1 MNTQLAFVGRR
12 IDMAPRIHR
21 RWLVALIYLIFTVLI
36 VAWSWFH
43 SRYVGSFAAAGC
55 MIAVVALWVLI
66 LYLAGGPSE
75 AADER
80 EKRRWDQVRA
90 RAYPW
95 LGYVLLLAVLTWPL
109 HAIGN
114 AIPYPELHGI
124 LQQLPYGILM
134 ATGVLY
140 YTLPQAILLWTEP
153 DMDSGA
159 PLA

>member
-12 IDMAPRIHR
+12 INMAPRTHR

-36 VAWSWFH
+36 AAWAWF
-43 SRYVGSFAAAGC
+43 SRHGGSLAATGC
-55 MIAVVALWVLI
+55 MIAGIALCLLI
-66 LYLAGGPSE
+66 LYLAGAPRD
-75 AADER
+75 ATDER

-95 LGYVLLLAVLTWPL
+95 LGGVLLLAGFTWQL
-109 HAIGN
+109 RAIGN
-114 AIPYPELHGI
+114 AELHGI

-134 ATGVLY
+134 AAGVVY
-140 YTLPQAILLWTEP
+140 MTLPQAILLWTEP
-153 DMDSGA
+153 DMDSGG